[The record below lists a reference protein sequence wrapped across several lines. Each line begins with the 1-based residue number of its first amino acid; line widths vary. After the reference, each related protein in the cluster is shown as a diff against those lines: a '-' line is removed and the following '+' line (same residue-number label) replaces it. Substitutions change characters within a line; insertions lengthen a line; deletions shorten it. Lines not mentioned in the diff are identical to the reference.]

1 MLRPVPIIQTFLRRM
16 DMSETSIEDIFF
28 DLGYPLATR
37 GDAQVQLLRIILG
50 GNYGPG
56 VPLPP

>member
-1 MLRPVPIIQTFLRRM
+1 
-16 DMSETSIEDIFF
+16 MSETSIEDIFF